1 MKISTPWRSELEGR
15 SLSSLSP
22 PQKPQRRISA
32 NEQTITQIN
41 AYAGLLPE
49 KDGHDEDHYGKE
61 KDEEEELEL
70 TEHTERTWLDDSS
83 HSSDYLPPLAPQ
95 RRESHDKILMVQ
107 EGSSNKSKK
116 VDGRRVFFSTVQ
128 IRHYERI
135 LDIHPCTSSG
145 PSLGIGWSYCKQEEQ
160 YSVDEHEYQDHSS
173 YNRYSYDL
181 VVPKEERIALVK
193 EWGFTDDD
201 IAKAVRKQLR
211 TKNQRKQTITTI
223 QTLEQI
229 ESLAK
234 NSKRRVQ
241 RLVRFSTAA
250 A

>member
-1 MKISTPWRSELEGR
+1 M
-15 SLSSLSP
+15 
-22 PQKPQRRISA
+22 
-32 NEQTITQIN
+32 
-41 AYAGLLPE
+41 
-49 KDGHDEDHYGKE
+49 
-61 KDEEEELEL
+61 
-70 TEHTERTWLDDSS
+70 
-83 HSSDYLPPLAPQ
+83 
-95 RRESHDKILMVQ
+95 
-107 EGSSNKSKK
+107 
-116 VDGRRVFFSTVQ
+116 
-128 IRHYERI
+128 
-135 LDIHPCTSSG
+135 
-145 PSLGIGWSYCKQEEQ
+145 
-160 YSVDEHEYQDHSS
+160 DEHEYQDHSS

>member
-1 MKISTPWRSELEGR
+1 M
-15 SLSSLSP
+15 
-22 PQKPQRRISA
+22 
-32 NEQTITQIN
+32 
-41 AYAGLLPE
+41 
-49 KDGHDEDHYGKE
+49 
-61 KDEEEELEL
+61 EL

-116 VDGRRVFFSTVQ
+116 VDGRRV
-128 IRHYERI
+128 RHYERI

-211 TKNQRKQTITTI
+211 TKINGNKPLQPFKPWNKLKAWPKTQN
-223 QTLEQI
+223 E
-229 ESLAK
+229 EYNVS
-234 NSKRRVQ
+234 
-241 RLVRFSTAA
+241 
-250 A
+250 